1 VGYLLPLCRP
11 SLDPIGLQRRS
22 GPLLGKHGFIVE
34 WREGQ
39 GRQEEEE
46 EVGFSRIVLPCQGQA
61 SADHRV
67 LPSWAPSQAISV
79 VRLNLSIHLGTLST
93 KGHRRYER
101 IGSSSPLLFHYALP
115 RWDWALNSM
124 GLCIG
129 SKLSGDT
136 TRTPSRTCTSI
147 SSPGVHPCP

>member
-1 VGYLLPLCRP
+1 MEICLLVGQLHPLRRP
-11 SLDPIGLQRRS
+11 SLDPIGLQHRL
-22 GPLLGKHGFIVE
+22 GPLLGRHGFVVE

-39 GRQEEEE
+39 GRQEEAE
-46 EVGFSRIVLPCQGQA
+46 EVGFYRIVLHGQGPA

-67 LPSWAPSQAISV
+67 LASWAPSQAISAI
-79 VRLNLSIHLGTLST
+79 RLNLSVALGTLSM

-101 IGSSSPLLFHYALP
+101 IGSSSPLLFHCALP

-129 SKLSGDT
+129 SKLAA
-136 TRTPSRTCTSI
+136 TRCALIRLQHI
-147 SSPGVHPCP
+147 YNF